1 MTDYNLVDELGD
13 ELDDELY
20 TQGIYIG
27 DPEFD
32 NDLKNN
38 YSVLGYQINKLK
50 SRIRKMQT
58 VLNEKEKLFEK
69 IENILER
76 EKERENAFKKL
87 EKILEKPEA
96 KKKKND
102 PYRGR

>member
-20 TQGIYIG
+20 TQGVYIG

-69 IENILER
+69 IDKGFIHAQLR
-76 EKERENAFKKL
+76 V
-87 EKILEKPEA
+87 IGS
-96 KKKKND
+96 
-102 PYRGR
+102 YRQGLGLAG